1 MKRIETGIQLNPTL
15 ISSRAT
21 LNDVSNKVEVNNFH
35 FWTTQTFEIS
45 VLEEIKFVWLVEIVF
60 ES

>member
-1 MKRIETGIQLNPTL
+1 MKGIETGIQLNPTL

-35 FWTTQTFEIS
+35 FQTTQTFEIS

>member
-35 FWTTQTFEIS
+35 FQTTQTFEIS
-45 VLEEIKFVWLVEIVF
+45 VLEEIKFV
-60 ES
+60 

>member
-1 MKRIETGIQLNPTL
+1 MKGIETGIQPNPTL

-35 FWTTQTFEIS
+35 F
-45 VLEEIKFVWLVEIVF
+45 
-60 ES
+60 